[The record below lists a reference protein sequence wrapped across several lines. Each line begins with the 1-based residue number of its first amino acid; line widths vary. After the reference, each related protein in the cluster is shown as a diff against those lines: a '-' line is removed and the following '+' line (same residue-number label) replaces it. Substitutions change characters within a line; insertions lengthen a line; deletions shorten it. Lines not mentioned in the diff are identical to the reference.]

1 MAKDETEIGFTG
13 KSIPKKKRSP
23 KKRYDFEKKR
33 TENLGQNVGGHTY
46 KSDVNPYFNP
56 HSVRE
61 EVLVDYLLGEGFAS
75 DEKSAQAI
83 ANAMSE
89 DWKQSIVEGYGEKE
103 EDCVDKKDKNKHN
116 CAKKVCHEEFGE
128 GTCIYGQHA
137 EPDRN
142 GFVSYYDVLFEHGI
156 EKAVPTIEMKILVS
170 ESHGTHMKK

>member
-1 MAKDETEIGFTG
+1 MAKDETEIGITG
-13 KSIPKKKRSP
+13 QPIPKKKRSP
-23 KKRYDFEKKR
+23 KKQYEFEKKR
-33 TENLGQNVGGHTY
+33 RENLGRNVGGRTY
-46 KSDVNPYFNP
+46 RSDTTPYFNP
-56 HSVRE
+56 GSVRE
-61 EVLVDYLLGEGFAS
+61 EVLSYLLDGGFAS
-75 DEKSAQAI
+75 DEKSAEAI
-83 ANAMSE
+83 LSVMSE